1 MEGCRKELEAKLAQ
15 GNPDLDIV
23 DMLTKGES
31 NLLKTDTEDGEG
43 EAKNEDLDAE
53 DTKVEVEEEQ
63 NSLMSS
69 LEEQMSIVS
78 STDER
83 GSPPCSPEPGDSGG
97 SSSGPGLL
105 VPGLVV
111 RRGSACRVL
120 HPLPTIVQPEH
131 IEPVEGRRYI
141 RKAPGV
147 PLTEEE
153 TALNEQV
160 FKETIANEFPDED
173 MLDKTF
179 RDKDKDWVIKTW
191 ILRVLEEEAMTS
203 ESKSKQQSRLQQS
216 EELVFMIQ
224 SGVLL
229 CKLAAKIVPN
239 TDIDL
244 EKLQSGN
251 LMTKRKN
258 ISIFLK
264 AAAHYGVPLHLLFQ
278 PDDLAVQAHVYKV
291 TRTLFVFAELTNLDP
306 DYNGPSFNFDTIIR
320 ELIDQGLRRKS
331 SVHDVTKVSTNIN
344 TIFANLMQDVERRS
358 SLTPKGPPANIYYCD

>member
-1 MEGCRKELEAKLAQ
+1 
-15 GNPDLDIV
+15 
-23 DMLTKGES
+23 
-31 NLLKTDTEDGEG
+31 
-43 EAKNEDLDAE
+43 
-53 DTKVEVEEEQ
+53 
-63 NSLMSS
+63 
-69 LEEQMSIVS
+69 MSIIS

-83 GSPPCSPEPGDSGG
+83 GSPPCSPEPDSGG
-97 SSSGPGLL
+97 SSTVPGLV

-131 IEPVEGRRYI
+131 IEPVEVRRYI
-141 RKAPGV
+141 RKEPGV
-147 PLTEEE
+147 PLTDEEVSS
-153 TALNEQV
+153 NEQI
-160 FKETIANEFPDED
+160 FNETIANEFPEED
-173 MLDKTF
+173 FLAKTF

-191 ILRVLEEEAMTS
+191 ILRVLEEDAMTS
-203 ESKSKQQSRLQQS
+203 ESKMKQQTRLQQS

-229 CKLAAKIVPN
+229 CKLAKKIVPDS
-239 TDIDL
+239 DIDL

-264 AAAHYGVPLHLLFQ
+264 AAACYGVPLHLLFQ
-278 PDDLAVQAHVYKV
+278 PDDLAVQGHVYKV

-306 DYNGPSFNFDTIIR
+306 NYTGPTFNFDTIIR
-320 ELIDQGLRRKS
+320 ELIEQGLRRKS
-331 SVHDVTKVSTNIN
+331 SAHDVTKVATNIN
-344 TIFANLMQDVERRS
+344 TIFANLMQDVERRT